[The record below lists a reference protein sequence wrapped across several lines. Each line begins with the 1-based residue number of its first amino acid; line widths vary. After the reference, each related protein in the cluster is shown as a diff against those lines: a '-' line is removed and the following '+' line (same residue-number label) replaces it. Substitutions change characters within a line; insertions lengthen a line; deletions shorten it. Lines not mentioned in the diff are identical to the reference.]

1 MNFKN
6 LIIVILTFLTCLI
19 TVFSLLD
26 IPEFRIPFEE
36 FKKIIE
42 ETNSPNAVTAYYLN
56 YRLYDTMFEVFVFTL
71 SVYGVVFFLNSVP
84 SLEKHTPFS
93 DPVMT
98 FYARFAFALSI
109 LSAVYIAIVGH
120 LSPGGGFVAG
130 IVAGTGM
137 MLVSLTKTIDEIEKS
152 FKISKI
158 SNYEKITLLVVV
170 LIVIFPVLM
179 GKKSFQNFLPLGETG
194 KIFSA
199 GFIPLFDLLIFLKV
213 MFGSWS
219 ITFYFIKHR
228 GVV

>member
-1 MNFKN
+1 MSFKN
-6 LIIVILTFLTCLI
+6 LIIVILTVLTCLI
-19 TVFSLLD
+19 TIFSLLD
-26 IPEFRIPFEE
+26 IPEFNIPFEE

-56 YRLYDTMFEVFVFTL
+56 YRLYDTIFEVFVFTL

-84 SLEKHTPFS
+84 SMEKHIPFN
-93 DPVMT
+93 DPAMT
-98 FYARFAFALSI
+98 FYTRFAFVLSI
-109 LSAVYIAIVGH
+109 LSAVYIALVGH

-137 MLVSLTKTIDEIEKS
+137 MMISLTRSIDDIERS
-152 FKISKI
+152 FKIPSI
-158 SNYEKITLLVVV
+158 SNYEKITLLAVIL
-170 LIVIFPVLM
+170 LIIFPVFL